1 LRSGFVALIGR
12 PNVGK
17 STLLN
22 RLVGRKL
29 SITSQRPQTTRH
41 RILGIKT
48 TPQAQVIYIDS
59 PGLHHAGDSLMNR
72 YLNRTALASLA
83 GADCIVL
90 VIEGGGWRPEDER
103 VLAAARAQH
112 QPVILAIN
120 KADRLKNRSRLL
132 PLIEASRQRLDFA
145 AIVPVSARTGLN
157 LGDLE
162 QAVLSHLPQHPAYF
176 APDQVGDRSER
187 FMAAELVREQVFR
200 GFGQEVPYGTAVEI
214 EQFQREP
221 GLLRVT
227 AVIWTEKE
235 GQKAILIG
243 KGGVRMKEIGKRA
256 RLEMERLFGVKVYL
270 ELWVKV
276 GKGWSGDERIL
287 QRLGYTEEP

>member
-1 LRSGFVALIGR
+1 MRSGFVALIGR

-29 SITSQRPQTTRH
+29 SITSHRPQTTRH
-41 RILGIKT
+41 RILGVKT
-48 TPQAQVIYIDS
+48 TPQAQVIYVDS
-59 PGLHHAGDSLMNR
+59 PGLHQAGGSLMNR
-72 YLNRTALASLA
+72 CLNRAALASLA
-83 GADCIVL
+83 GADCAVL

-103 VLAAARAQH
+103 VLAAARAQGR
-112 QPVILAIN
+112 PVILAIN
-120 KADRLKNRSRLL
+120 KIDRLKDRSRLL
-132 PLIEASRQRLDFA
+132 PLIEAARRRMDFA

-162 QAVLSHLPQHPAYF
+162 TAVLKHLPQHPAYF
-176 APDQVGDRSER
+176 AADQAGDRNER
-187 FMAAELVREQVFR
+187 FMAAELVREQLFR

-214 EQFQREP
+214 EQFQRES

-243 KGGVRMKEIGKRA
+243 KGGARMKEIGKRA
-256 RLEMERLFGVKVYL
+256 RLEMERLFGIKVYL
-270 ELWVKV
+270 ELWAKV
-276 GKGWSGDERIL
+276 SKGWSGDERAL
-287 QRLGYTEEP
+287 MRLGYIEEP